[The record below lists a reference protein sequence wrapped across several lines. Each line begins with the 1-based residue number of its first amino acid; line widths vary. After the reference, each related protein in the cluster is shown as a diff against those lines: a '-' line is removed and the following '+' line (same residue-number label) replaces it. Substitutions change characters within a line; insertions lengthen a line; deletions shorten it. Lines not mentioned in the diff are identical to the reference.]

1 MTANNQTHARAVKP
15 SVLTDREAQ
24 IVDHLRTRNGKT
36 TLEDL
41 VSSVDHGESKVRHSI
56 EFLEQRK
63 LVSVKTGYTA
73 EWIKLNTAMIA
84 GSGIQT
90 GQQNQE
96 TTPKIATDGGC
107 KQKPS
112 LEVDTVYEML
122 RNKRRRLV
130 IFTLAEYGRPYDGLG
145 PYISV
150 GDVAEILVEAS
161 RESPTRKAVYV
172 GLIQEHLP
180 KLDDAGILSYDERGK
195 KVRGSLA
202 VYQLE
207 YIMHS
212 IQKSI
217 GNPELNEVVT
227 TKKFR

>member
-1 MTANNQTHARAVKP
+1 MTADEHTYARAVKP
-15 SVLTDREAQ
+15 SVPMDREAQ
-24 IVDHLRTRNGKT
+24 IIDHLRTRNGTT

-41 VSSVDHGESKVRHSI
+41 VSSVDHGESKVRYSI

-96 TTPKIATDGGC
+96 TTVKIATDGGC
-107 KQKPS
+107 KQEPS
-112 LEVDTVYEML
+112 LEVGTVYEML
-122 RNKRRRLV
+122 RNERRRLV
-130 IFTLAEYGRPYDGLG
+130 IFTLAEHGRTYEGLG

-195 KVRGSLA
+195 KVRGNLA
-202 VYQLE
+202 VYYLE